1 MENGAISDL
10 QISASSQWDAHHAP
24 PQGRLH
30 FKRSGVKQGSWSA
43 RVNDGDQWLQVDLG
57 SQYTKVTGVATQGR
71 NGHPQW
77 VKKYKLQYSEDGVSF
92 QYYKEP
98 ADTEEKVSWTLHIAH
113 RNQNSIVSFMKKKT
127 IKQTNIDKRT
137 KLHLVKSSFLWFD
150 CVWFSSNQVRSSR
163 YESRRIG

>member
-30 FKRSGVKQGSWSA
+30 FKRSGVKRGSWSA

-98 ADTEEKVSWTLHIAH
+98 EYTEEKVSWTLHIA
-113 RNQNSIVSFMKKKT
+113 
-127 IKQTNIDKRT
+127 IKIQ
-137 KLHLVKSSFLWFD
+137 LSLS
-150 CVWFSSNQVRSSR
+150 
-163 YESRRIG
+163 